1 MVLGVSASGGGTA
14 EVKKEA
20 AGSKERRRSKWK
32 KMEGA
37 EVNITLGEE
46 GGSINWTDDLDEEIP
61 PWEKED
67 VKVPSWDDNAYWSRC
82 EGKQLKPPAERAARV
97 RKVAK
102 IKKAVRVKRVVHIK
116 KETTHPHLMPLGS
129 YLAMQLGEEGMKK
142 LRREKGVRTEKQ
154 LEERYSEEI
163 LREAGVCLNPGPFV
177 SQSFDVEKLG
187 PAAQWTLIRKYQAG
201 PKIITVDKGERSELF
216 VVMHAMG
223 PRDPLITTPVTL
235 KEQQAKQD
243 TGSSQLREVEAEVM
257 NH

>member
-1 MVLGVSASGGGTA
+1 
-14 EVKKEA
+14 
-20 AGSKERRRSKWK
+20 
-32 KMEGA
+32 
-37 EVNITLGEE
+37 
-46 GGSINWTDDLDEEIP
+46 
-61 PWEKED
+61 
-67 VKVPSWDDNAYWSRC
+67 
-82 EGKQLKPPAERAARV
+82 
-97 RKVAK
+97 
-102 IKKAVRVKRVVHIK
+102 
-116 KETTHPHLMPLGS
+116 
-129 YLAMQLGEEGMKK
+129 MKK

-201 PKIITVDKGERSELF
+201 PKILRVDKGERSELF

>member
-1 MVLGVSASGGGTA
+1 MVLGVSASGGGEA

-20 AGSKERRRSKWK
+20 AGSEERRRSKWK
-32 KMEGA
+32 KMEGG

-46 GGSINWTDDLDEEIP
+46 GGSINWTDELDEEIP

-67 VKVPSWDDNAYWSRC
+67 VKIPTWNDNAYWSRC
-82 EGKQLKPPAERAARV
+82 EVKQFKPAEQAAKV

-102 IKKAVRVKRVVHIK
+102 VKKTVKVKRVVHIK

-142 LRREKGVRTEKQ
+142 LRKEKGVRTEKQ

-163 LREAGVCLNPGPFV
+163 LREAGVCQNPGTMV
-177 SQSFDVEKLG
+177 SRKFDVEKME

-201 PKIITVDKGERSELF
+201 PKIITVDKGGRSELF
-216 VVMHAMG
+216 VVLHAMC
-223 PRDPLITTPVTL
+223 PRDPLITTPVTF

-243 TGSSQLREVEAEVM
+243 TGSGQLRGVEAEVM

>member
-46 GGSINWTDDLDEEIP
+46 GGSINWTDDLDQEIP

-67 VKVPSWDDNAYWSRC
+67 VKVPSWDDNAYWSKC
-82 EGKQLKPPAERAARV
+82 EGEKFKPAEQSPKV
-97 RKVAK
+97 KKVAK

-129 YLAMQLGEEGMKK
+129 YLARQLGEEGMKK
-142 LRREKGVRTEKQ
+142 LRKETGVRTEKQ
-154 LEERYSEEI
+154 LEERYSREI
-163 LREAGVCLNPGPFV
+163 LKEAGVCQNPGTMV
-177 SQSFDVEKLG
+177 SRSFDVEKLG

-201 PKIITVDKGERSELF
+201 PKIIRVDKGEKSELF
-216 VVMHAMG
+216 VVLHAMG
-223 PRDPLITTPVTL
+223 PRDPLITIPVTI
-235 KEQQAKQD
+235 KEQQAKED
-243 TGSSQLREVEAEVM
+243 TGSGQLRGAEAKVM